1 MDNIL
6 IYEKIYSKIKAANN
20 ILLATHEKPDVDAAS
35 SVCAIIEFLE
45 ILGKKY
51 SAYCFDPIPF
61 QFGFLPHAEKIKSDK
76 TAFNFSGFDLIITLD
91 CGNVGRTKIG
101 EEIKNRSSN
110 QFLVEIDHHIKV
122 ENGADLELRN
132 PAFSSTTEAVY
143 EFFKANKIK
152 INKNMANCILAGI
165 LTDSGNFIYQATS
178 DKTIKISSEML
189 SRGANLTQIT
199 ESTLR
204 NKNIGALKIWGKAI
218 SRLEVN
224 EKYGIAFTALRLEDI
239 EGADEEDL
247 EGIPNFLGNL
257 GNAKAIMVIR
267 EQKDGTV
274 KGSLRSAHPDI
285 NVAALAQKLGGG
297 GHIKASG
304 FTVEGKLEQTEKGWR
319 II

>member
-6 IYEKIYSKIKAANN
+6 IYKKIYNKIKAANN

-35 SVCAIIEFLE
+35 SVCAIIELLE
-45 ILGKKY
+45 ILGKQY
-51 SAYCFDPIPF
+51 YAYCYDVIPS
-61 QFGFLPHAEKIKSDK
+61 QFGFLPHTEKINSDK
-76 TAFNFSGFDLIITLD
+76 TKLNFSAFDLIITLD
-91 CGNVGRTKIG
+91 CGNISRTKLN
-101 EEIKNRSSN
+101 EEIKKRNGS
-110 QFLVEIDHHIKV
+110 QFLIEIDHHLKT
-122 ENGADLELRN
+122 ENHADLELRS
-132 PAFSSTTEAVY
+132 PALSSTTEAVY
-143 EFFKANKIK
+143 EFFKASKIK

-189 SRGANLTQIT
+189 SRGANLTQIM
-199 ESTLR
+199 ENTLR

-224 EKYGIAFTALRLEDI
+224 EKYGIAFTALKLEDI
-239 EGADEEDL
+239 EGIDEEDL

-257 GNAKAIMVIR
+257 GNAKAIMIIR

-285 NVAALAQKLGGG
+285 NVARLAQKLGGG
-297 GHIKASG
+297 GHIKAAG
-304 FTVEGKLEQTEKGWR
+304 FVIKGRLKQTKNRWE
-319 II
+319 IV